1 MVSYQRIIFR
11 VLITPHYQV
20 GNMVNTGITV
30 PEELLED
37 FDDVVWALEV
47 EGELPRDTSRSAV
60 IQDLMQEF
68 VDEHRELLDDSGKQ
82 TSGKTVINGSR
93 PEGN

>member
-1 MVSYQRIIFR
+1 MVSYQRIMPRI
-11 VLITPHYQV
+11 LIMPHYHA
-20 GNMVNTGITV
+20 GNMVNTGVTV

-47 EGELPRDTSRSAV
+47 QGEIPRDTSRSAV

-82 TSGKTVINGSR
+82 TPAKTVLAD
-93 PEGN
+93 